1 MRLKVQVPAA
11 AKALGLFTMTEA
23 YPIEVGGGSVWEV
36 RAIQQRGS
44 TPSIQRGQRSTIA
57 LAPLGQG

>member
-23 YPIEVGGGSVWEV
+23 YPIEAGGGSAWEV
-36 RAIQQRGS
+36 WAIQQRSS
-44 TPSIQRGQRSTIA
+44 TPSTQRGQRSTIA
-57 LAPLGQG
+57 LAPSGRG